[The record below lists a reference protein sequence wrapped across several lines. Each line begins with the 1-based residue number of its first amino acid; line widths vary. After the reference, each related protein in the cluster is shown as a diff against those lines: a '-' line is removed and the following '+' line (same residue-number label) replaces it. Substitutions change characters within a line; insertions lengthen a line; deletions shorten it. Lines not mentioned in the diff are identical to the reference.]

1 MRSCDVVQVVRTTVD
16 YCGVGVYSGIYAIQ
30 KDSEITQLATRI
42 QALKPRVIV
51 EIGTARGG
59 TLFIWA
65 RTNPSSELIV
75 SIDLPGGE
83 FGGGYDPRRGKMY
96 REFAYGHP
104 DTELV
109 LLRSDSHAQS
119 TFDTLVAHLAGRN
132 VDFLWIDGDHTYQG
146 VKKDF
151 ALYRSLVRK
160 GGMVA
165 FHDILTKGDGHEV
178 WKFWN
183 EVKATH
189 VSEEIIEDPGSDMG
203 IGILTL

>member
-1 MRSCDVVQVVRTTVD
+1 MRACDLEWVVRTTIE
-16 YCGVGVYSGIYAIQ
+16 YRGAGVYQGIHALQ
-30 KDSEITQLATRI
+30 KESEITRLAAKI

-65 RTNPSSELIV
+65 RTNPTSELIV

-96 REFAYGHP
+96 REFAYGNP
-104 DTELV
+104 ATELV
-109 LLRSDSHAQS
+109 LLRCDSHAQS
-119 TFDTLVAHLAGRN
+119 SFDTLVAQLGGRN
-132 VDFLWIDGDHTYQG
+132 VDFLWIDGDHTYAG
-146 VKKDF
+146 VEADF
-151 ALYRSLVRK
+151 EMYRALVRK
-160 GGMVA
+160 GGVVA
-165 FHDILTKGDGHEV
+165 FHDILTKGEGHEV

-183 EVKATH
+183 DVKTAH
-189 VSEEIIEDPGSDMG
+189 VFEEIIEDPSSNMG